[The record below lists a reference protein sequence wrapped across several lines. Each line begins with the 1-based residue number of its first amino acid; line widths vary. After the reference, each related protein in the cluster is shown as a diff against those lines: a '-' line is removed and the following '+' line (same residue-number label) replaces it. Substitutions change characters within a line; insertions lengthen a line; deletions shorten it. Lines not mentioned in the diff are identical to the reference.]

1 MLENQNIIC
10 IGNSNWFG
18 TYAKSTVQI
27 LERLAHKNRVLFI
40 EYPYTWSDL
49 WRSLRAKSDVPTK
62 RMLGIDARLQEITTN
77 SGTIVHNLITPPGF
91 PVFFLKNESL
101 FNCIFRLN
109 VWMYRQTV
117 LNAIK
122 KLKMD
127 NPLLITAY
135 NPFYGLALDGKL
147 HEKSHIYYCYDG
159 VEAGF
164 FGNRIF
170 KIEDTFSKKV
180 KAIITTSDYLLAGK
194 LKLNPNSYV
203 VKNGVDFP
211 VFVKHAK
218 QDICLRDRKKV
229 GFIGTLDNRFDIET
243 VEYAIENLPGYDFE
257 FTGDMRNQKLKS
269 RLEKFPNVY
278 FFEPI
283 KPNDVPELLSKYD
296 VGIIPYI
303 VNDVN
308 KNIYPLKINEF
319 LAVGVPVVMN
329 AFANLPEFQH
339 QVAVASGKD
348 DFVRKLKLE
357 VENDTSDKIKQR
369 IQLASESSWEQR
381 TEQFSA
387 ILEKYI

>member
-1 MLENQNIIC
+1 
-10 IGNSNWFG
+10 
-18 TYAKSTVQI
+18 
-27 LERLAHKNRVLFI
+27 
-40 EYPYTWSDL
+40 
-49 WRSLRAKSDVPTK
+49 
-62 RMLGIDARLQEITTN
+62 
-77 SGTIVHNLITPPGF
+77 
-91 PVFFLKNESL
+91 
-101 FNCIFRLN
+101 
-109 VWMYRQTV
+109 
-117 LNAIK
+117 
-122 KLKMD
+122 
-127 NPLLITAY
+127 
-135 NPFYGLALDGKL
+135 
-147 HEKSHIYYCYDG
+147 
-159 VEAGF
+159 
-164 FGNRIF
+164 
-170 KIEDTFSKKV
+170 
-180 KAIITTSDYLLAGK
+180 
-194 LKLNPNSYV
+194 
-203 VKNGVDFP
+203 
-211 VFVKHAK
+211 
-218 QDICLRDRKKV
+218 
-229 GFIGTLDNRFDIET
+229 
-243 VEYAIENLPGYDFE
+243 
-257 FTGDMRNQKLKS
+257 MRNQKLKS